1 MMPGKKNAKKVK
13 KWGNVE
19 VVYTIPE
26 EVIDGNDGEGKG
38 SIEIFSTAKA
48 EALKKTNLS
57 P

>member
-1 MMPGKKNAKKVK
+1 MPGKKNAKKVK